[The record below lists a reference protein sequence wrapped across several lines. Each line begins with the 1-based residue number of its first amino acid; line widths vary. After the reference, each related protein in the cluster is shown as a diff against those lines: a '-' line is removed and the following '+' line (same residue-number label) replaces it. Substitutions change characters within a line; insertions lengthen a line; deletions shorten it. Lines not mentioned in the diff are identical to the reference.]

1 MRAFRGRLSPRDQ
14 KIAVNKALDLWA
26 ATSANPMPDGIRN
39 EIPPKRVKVRRP
51 VDGKPAAPLER
62 EVLAD
67 ILQALRNDPRVWI
80 CDRTQSGM
88 FQDGERFIRVG
99 TKGKLD
105 ITLMLKGGAYGE
117 IEVKRPGAKPDE
129 RQWRR
134 IYHIRA
140 GGGFAGYAGNTDEA
154 LALLP

>member
-1 MRAFRGRLSPRDQ
+1 MSKKIRGRLSLRDQ
-14 KIAVNKALDLWA
+14 VAAAQRSNDFYADMAGKERLDPLVL
-26 ATSANPMPDGIRN
+26 
-39 EIPPKRVKVRRP
+39 PPKRNRVRRP
-51 VDGKPAAPLER
+51 HDGKPVVPLEK

-67 ILQALRNDPRVWI
+67 ILKALRADPRVWI
-80 CDRTQSGM
+80 CDRTQAGV
-88 FQDGERFIRVG
+88 FQDGDRYIRVG
-99 TKGKLD
+99 TVGKLD

-134 IYHIRA
+134 IYHIRE
-140 GGGFAGYAGNTDEA
+140 GGGFAGYAGSADEA